1 MASVRM
7 DKWLWAARFFK
18 TRALAARHVSVYR
31 RLVPRL
37 GHNKT
42 IGAIAHRICQLIWM
56 ILNKGVRYEERGP
69 AVSENSRRARTSR
82 MIRTLRKLGYRVELL
97 GDPA

>member
-1 MASVRM
+1 MSAGRPKPWVLGRIGAVIG
-7 DKWLWAARFFK
+7 DGQ
-18 TRALAARHVSVYR
+18 ALKHKGSISEIVYR

-37 GHNKT
+37 GRNKT

-69 AVSENSRRARTSR
+69 AVSENSRRAR
-82 MIRTLRKLGYRVELL
+82 IPE
-97 GDPA
+97 